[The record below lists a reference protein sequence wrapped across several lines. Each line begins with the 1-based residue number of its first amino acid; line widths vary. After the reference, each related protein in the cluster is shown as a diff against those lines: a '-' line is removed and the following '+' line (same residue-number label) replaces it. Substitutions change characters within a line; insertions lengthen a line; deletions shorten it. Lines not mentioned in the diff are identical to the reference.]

1 MFRKVF
7 LSIIFL
13 AIFFGISPKA
23 QAESVCTPVL
33 SVKETNETSVK
44 LKLTCLELKEE
55 KVSMWLIV
63 SNDDTEVD
71 SYKKVSATLGKK
83 GAVNLKI
90 SGLDSATNYSFKAK
104 IKKKINKAYSPYSDS
119 IDATTKSSDYEPEI
133 EKISSVTEKFAKI
146 NFSCED
152 LENEKVDVQL
162 AYKKKTSWSVKT
174 FALTLDVDGE
184 GLIDIDGLKSAT
196 PYSFK
201 IKIKKDDD
209 RLYSLY
215 SSVKTATTDEE

>member
-1 MFRKVF
+1 MFQKFFLSAIFFWVF
-7 LSIIFL
+7 LSL
-13 AIFFGISPKA
+13 PFGA
-23 QAESVCTPVL
+23 QAENVCTPVV
-33 SVKETNETSVK
+33 SVREANETSVK
-44 LKLTCLELKEE
+44 LKLTCLDLKEE

-71 SYKKVSATLGKK
+71 SYKKVAVTLGKK
-83 GAVNLKI
+83 GTVNLKVN
-90 SGLDSATNYSFKAK
+90 GLDSATNYSFKAK
-104 IKKKINKAYSPYSDS
+104 IKKKSGKAYSTYSSSVDVATDS
-119 IDATTKSSDYEPEI
+119 SEYEPEI

-146 NFSCED
+146 NLSCAD

-184 GLIDIDGLKSAT
+184 GSVDIDALKSAT